1 MALPDTFERAGIVLG
16 AVLLGAIVVAPV
28 AGVVLAP
35 TDPLWKTTLVFCL
48 PGAVVGWL
56 VATERVPVSYTQFWR
71 FALVAGIG
79 SIALYAAAGLDT
91 SPVRDATAAVVLWAV
106 ALAAGV
112 VVANYESVLARLR

>member
-1 MALPDTFERAGIVLG
+1 MALPDTLERVGIVLG
-16 AVLLGAIVVAPV
+16 SVFLAVVAVAPV

-35 TDPLWKTTLVFCL
+35 SDPLWKTTLVLCL

-71 FALVAGIG
+71 FALVAGFG
-79 SIALYAAAGLDT
+79 ASALYAAAGLNT
-91 SPVRDATAAVVLWAV
+91 YPVRDATAAVVLWAV
-106 ALAAGV
+106 ALAGGV